1 MAAEPSPS
9 APASRIVGD
18 RPTWV
23 RWRICALMT
32 VASFVAYIL
41 RTNMSVAGEPMAA
54 DLRLS
59 HVQLGI
65 ILSGWAWGY
74 ALFQF
79 PGGVLGDR
87 LGGRRM
93 ITGLALAWCLFNLLV
108 AFVPGRDVLPITI
121 VIGTLMILRFLM
133 GAAQAPLFPV
143 IGGRMVACW
152 FPVSGWA
159 LPNSL
164 QNVGLTF
171 GAAATG
177 PLIAWLAQTGGWR
190 SSFLLTAPLALLL
203 AMVWWWYVRDSPSR
217 HPGVNPAELAVID
230 EGRVTSFEVAP
241 ERGGWRLVLRDRQVQ
256 LITAGYFSANFV
268 FYFFFNWLFIYL
280 IEGRGFKLLEGGWYA
295 AIPWIGGAIGAFL
308 GGWSCD
314 RLWKR
319 IGPRRSCRL
328 LGAGALTLSGLFLL
342 GAARAVGPLWA
353 VALLAL
359 CLAAEQFT
367 DAIYWA
373 AMIAV
378 AGPQA
383 SAGCGVMNTGG
394 NLANGIV
401 ALLVPFVV
409 DRFGWPVAVAGGA
422 GFAFVAAAIWLATA
436 ADHPI
441 GDQQAVAA
449 GEAVATT

>member
-1 MAAEPSPS
+1 MTAIDPDASLPG
-9 APASRIVGD
+9 AHASRS
-18 RPTWV
+18 RPTAV

-41 RTNMSVAGEPMAA
+41 RTNMSVAGEPMSR
-54 DLRLS
+54 DLGLS

-74 ALFQF
+74 AAFQF
-79 PGGVLGDR
+79 PGGVVGDR
-87 LGGRRM
+87 IGGRRA
-93 ITGLALAWCLFNLLV
+93 IAGLAVLWGGLNLLV
-108 AFVPGRDVLPITI
+108 AFVPGRALGSALI
-121 VIGTLMILRFLM
+121 VIVALMTLRFFM
-133 GAAQAPLFPV
+133 GVAQAPLFPI

-177 PLIAWLAQTGGWR
+177 PLIAWLTERAGWR
-190 SSFLLTAPLALLL
+190 ASFLLTAPIGFLL
-203 AMVWWWYVRDSPSR
+203 AAAWWWYVRDRPSD
-217 HPGVNPAELAVID
+217 HPAVNSTELALID
-230 EGRVTSFEVAP
+230 KGRSTPVADAP
-241 ERGGWRLVLRDRQVQ
+241 ERGEWRALIRNRQVR

-295 AIPWIGGAIGAFL
+295 AIPWIAGAVGAFL
-308 GGWSCD
+308 GGWLCD

-319 IGPRRSCRL
+319 IGARDSCR
-328 LGAGALTLSGLFLL
+328 TL
-342 GAARAVGPLWA
+342 GAAGMAISGVFLFAAARAGDPLSAVGF
-353 VALLAL
+353 LAL

-373 AMIAV
+373 AMISV
-378 AGPQA
+378 GGRQA

-394 NLANGIV
+394 NIANGIV
-401 ALLVPFVV
+401 ALLVPVIV
-409 DRFGWPVAVAGGA
+409 DRFGWSAAVAGGA
-422 GFAFVAAAIWLATA
+422 GFAFAAAAIWLVTA
-436 ADHPI
+436 ADQPVSDI
-441 GDQQAVAA
+441 PVLPVS
-449 GEAVATT
+449 EAVS

>member
-1 MAAEPSPS
+1 MGLAADDHLRGLPV
-9 APASRIVGD
+9 SRTP
-18 RPTWV
+18 PTRV
-23 RWRICALMT
+23 RWRICALM
-32 VASFVAYIL
+32 VAASFVAYIF

-59 HVQLGI
+59 HMQLGI

-79 PGGVLGDR
+79 PGGVLGDQ
-87 LGGRRM
+87 LGGRR
-93 ITGLALAWCLFNLLV
+93 TVTALALLWGGLNLLV
-108 AFVPGRDVLPITI
+108 ALVPGRDILPITV
-121 VIGTLMILRFLM
+121 VIGMVTVLRFLM

-171 GAAATG
+171 GGAATG

-268 FYFFFNWLFIYL
+268 
-280 IEGRGFKLLEGGWYA
+280 
-295 AIPWIGGAIGAFL
+295 
-308 GGWSCD
+308 
-314 RLWKR
+314 
-319 IGPRRSCRL
+319 
-328 LGAGALTLSGLFLL
+328 
-342 GAARAVGPLWA
+342 
-353 VALLAL
+353 
-359 CLAAEQFT
+359 
-367 DAIYWA
+367 
-373 AMIAV
+373 
-378 AGPQA
+378 
-383 SAGCGVMNTGG
+383 
-394 NLANGIV
+394 
-401 ALLVPFVV
+401 
-409 DRFGWPVAVAGGA
+409 
-422 GFAFVAAAIWLATA
+422 
-436 ADHPI
+436 
-441 GDQQAVAA
+441 
-449 GEAVATT
+449 

>member
-1 MAAEPSPS
+1 MAAEPKVATQPLRV
-9 APASRIVGD
+9 SREA
-18 RPTWV
+18 PTWV
-23 RWRICALMT
+23 RWRVCALMT

-74 ALFQF
+74 AAFQF

-87 LGGRRM
+87 LGGRRT
-93 ITGLALAWCLFNLLV
+93 ITGLALMWGVLNLLV
-108 AFVPGRDVLPITI
+108 AFVPGRDLLPITA
-121 VIGTLMILRFLM
+121 VIATLMALRFLM

-152 FPVSGWA
+152 FPVSRWA
-159 LPNSL
+159 LPNAL

-177 PLIAWLAQTGGWR
+177 PLIAWLAQTSGWR
-190 SSFLLTAPLALLL
+190 NSFLLTAPLALLL
-203 AMVWWWYVRDSPSR
+203 AAVWWWYVRDHPSR
-217 HPGVNPAELAVID
+217 HRGVNPAELAIID
-230 EGRVTSFEVAP
+230 EGRTTSVENPP
-241 ERGGWRLVLRDRQVQ
+241 ERGGWRLVLRDRQVR
-256 LITAGYFSANFV
+256 LITTGYFCANFV

-280 IEGRGFKLLEGGWYA
+280 IEARGFRLLEGGWYA
-295 AIPWIGGAIGAFL
+295 AVPWIGGAIGAFL

-319 IGPRRSCRL
+319 IGARQSCRI
-328 LGAGALTLSGLFLL
+328 LGAAALTLSGLFLI
-342 GAARAVGPLWA
+342 GAARAVGPVWA
-353 VALLAL
+353 VGLLAL

-378 AGPQA
+378 GGRQA

-394 NLANGIV
+394 NLSNGIV
-401 ALLVPFVV
+401 ALLVPVVV
-409 DRFGWPVAVAGGA
+409 DRFGWSIAVAGGA
-422 GFAFVAAAIWLATA
+422 GFAFVAAAIWLVTA
-436 ADHPI
+436 ADRQITDRPALTV
-441 GDQQAVAA
+441 GPVRP
-449 GEAVATT
+449 

>member
-1 MAAEPSPS
+1 MSSELEVDTTARHVS
-9 APASRIVGD
+9 AR

-65 ILSGWAWGY
+65 VLSGWAWGY
-74 ALFQF
+74 AAFQF

-87 LGGRRM
+87 LGGRRT
-93 ITGLALAWCLFNLLV
+93 ITALALLWGVLNLLV
-108 AFVPGRDVLPITI
+108 AFVPGREALPITG
-121 VIGTLMILRFLM
+121 VLAMLLILRLLM

-177 PLIAWLAQTGGWR
+177 PLIAWLAQTNGWR
-190 SSFLLTAPLALLL
+190 NSFLLTAPLALAL
-203 AMVWWWYVRDSPSR
+203 AASWWRYVRDQPSR
-217 HPGVNPAELAVID
+217 HPGVNSAELVLID
-230 EGRVTSFEVAP
+230 EGRTMSVEAPP
-241 ERGGWRLVLRDRQVQ
+241 ERGGWLQLLRDRQVQ
-256 LITAGYFSANFV
+256 LITLGYFSANFV

-280 IEGRGFKLLEGGWYA
+280 IEARGFKLLEGGWYA
-295 AIPWIGGAIGAFL
+295 AVPWIGGAIGAFL

-319 IGPRRSCRL
+319 IGARNSCRI
-328 LGAGALTLSGLFLL
+328 LGAAALTLSGLFLFA
-342 GAARAVGPLWA
+342 AARAVGPGWA
-353 VALLAL
+353 VGLLAL

-373 AMIAV
+373 AMISV
-378 AGPQA
+378 AGRQA
-383 SAGCGVMNTGG
+383 SAGCGVMK
-394 NLANGIV
+394 
-401 ALLVPFVV
+401 
-409 DRFGWPVAVAGGA
+409 
-422 GFAFVAAAIWLATA
+422 
-436 ADHPI
+436 I
-441 GDQQAVAA
+441 GRASCRERV
-449 GEAVATT
+449 

>member
-1 MAAEPSPS
+1 MGLAADDHLRGLPV
-9 APASRIVGD
+9 SRTP
-18 RPTWV
+18 PTRV
-23 RWRICALMT
+23 RWRICALM
-32 VASFVAYIL
+32 VAASFVAYIL

-59 HVQLGI
+59 RVQLGV

-93 ITGLALAWCLFNLLV
+93 ITGLALGWGALNLLV
-108 AFVPGRDVLPITI
+108 AFVPGRAVVPVAG
-121 VIGTLMILRFLM
+121 VIGLLVVLRFLM

-143 IGGRMVACW
+143 IGGRMLACW
-152 FPVSGWA
+152 FPVGGWA
-159 LPNSL
+159 LPNAL
-164 QNVGLTF
+164 QNVGITF

-177 PLIAWLAQTGGWR
+177 PLIAWLAQIGGWR

-203 AMVWWWYVRDSPSR
+203 AAWWWWYVRDLPSA
-217 HPGVNPAELAVID
+217 HGSVNPGELALID
-230 EGRVTSFEVAP
+230 DGRTTSIDSPP
-241 ERGGWRLVLRDRQVQ
+241 ERGGWRLVLRDRQVR
-256 LITAGYFSANFV
+256 LITAGYFCANFV

-280 IEGRGFKLLEGGWYA
+280 IEARGFRLLEGGWYA
-295 AIPWIGGAIGAFL
+295 TVPWIGGAVGAFL

-319 IGPRRSCRL
+319 LGARWSCRL
-328 LGAGALTLSGLFLL
+328 LGAGALTLSGLFLVA
-342 GAARAVGPLWA
+342 AARAAGPVWA
-353 VALLAL
+353 VGLLAV

-378 AGPQA
+378 AGRQA
-383 SAGCGVMNTGG
+383 SSGCGVMNTGG
-394 NLANGIV
+394 NLSNGIV
-401 ALLVPFVV
+401 ALLVPVVV
-409 DRFGWPVAVAGGA
+409 DRFGWSVAVGAGA
-422 GFAFVAAAIWLATA
+422 GFAFVAAAIWLVTA
-436 ADHPI
+436 ADRQIAEQLPWSAP
-441 GDQQAVAA
+441 GVAA
-449 GEAVATT
+449 

>member
-1 MAAEPSPS
+1 MTSESEGATPVLRV
-9 APASRIVGD
+9 SRQP
-18 RPTWV
+18 PTWV

-32 VASFVAYIL
+32 GASFVAYIL

-54 DLRLS
+54 DLRMS

-87 LGGRRM
+87 LGGRRA
-93 ITGLALAWCLFNLLV
+93 ITGLALLWGGLNLLV
-108 AFVPGRDVLPITI
+108 AFVPARDILPVTGVLAI
-121 VIGTLMILRFLM
+121 LMVLRFLM

-177 PLIAWLAQTGGWR
+177 PLIAWLAQTSGWR
-190 SSFLLTAPLALLL
+190 HSFLLTAPLAFLL
-203 AMVWWWYVRDSPSR
+203 AASWWWYVRDQPSR
-217 HPGVNPAELAVID
+217 HPGVNEAELALID
-230 EGRVTSFEVAP
+230 EGRSTSVEAPP
-241 ERGGWRLVLRDRQVQ
+241 ERGGWRVLVRNRQVQ

-280 IEGRGFKLLEGGWYA
+280 IEARGFRLLEGGWYA
-295 AIPWIGGAIGAFL
+295 AIPWIAGAVGAFL

-319 IGPRRSCRL
+319 IGARDSCRI
-328 LGAGALTLSGLFLL
+328 LGAAALTLSGLFLFA
-342 GAARAVGPLWA
+342 AARAVGPVWA
-353 VALLAL
+353 VGLLAL

-373 AMIAV
+373 AMISV
-378 AGPQA
+378 AGRQA

-401 ALLVPFVV
+401 ALLVPVVV
-409 DRFGWPVAVAGGA
+409 DRFGWSVAVAAGA
-422 GFAFVAAAIWLATA
+422 GFAFIAAAIWLVTA
-436 ADHPI
+436 ADRQIAAQPVESARA
-441 GDQQAVAA
+441 AVA
-449 GEAVATT
+449 

>member
-1 MAAEPSPS
+1 MVDSPG
-9 APASRIVGD
+9 ARASEADSGFD
-18 RPTWV
+18 RPTAV

-41 RTNMSVAGEPMAA
+41 RTNMSVAGEPMTA

-74 ALFQF
+74 AAFQF
-79 PGGVLGDR
+79 PGGVFGDR
-87 LGGRRM
+87 IGGRRA
-93 ITGLALAWCLFNLLV
+93 ITGLALLWGVLNLLV
-108 AFVPGRDVLPITI
+108 AFVPGRDLLPIGA
-121 VIGTLMILRFLM
+121 VIGTLTLLRFLM

-159 LPNSL
+159 LPNAL
-164 QNVGLTF
+164 QNVGLTV

-177 PLIAWLAQTGGWR
+177 PLIAWLAQHTGWR
-190 SSFLLTAPLALLL
+190 NSFLLTAPLALVL
-203 AMVWWWYVRDSPSR
+203 AVWWWRYVRDHPSQ
-217 HPGVNPAELAVID
+217 HPAVNAAELAVID
-230 EGRVTSFEVAP
+230 EGRTTSVEAAP
-241 ERGGWRLVLRDRQVQ
+241 ERGGWRVVLRDRQVQ

-280 IEGRGFKLLEGGWYA
+280 IEARGFKLLEGGWYA

-314 RLWKR
+314 RLWR
-319 IGPRRSCRL
+319 QIGARNSCRI
-328 LGAGALTLSGLFLL
+328 LGATALTLSGLFLL
-342 GAARAVGPLWA
+342 AAARAVGPGWA
-353 VALLAL
+353 VGLLAL

-378 AGPQA
+378 GGRQA
-383 SAGCGVMNTGG
+383 STACGVMNTGG

-401 ALLVPFVV
+401 ALLVPVLV
-409 DRFGWPVAVAGGA
+409 DRVGWSAAVAGGA
-422 GFAFVAAAIWLATA
+422 GFAFVAAAIWLVTA
-436 ADHPI
+436 ADRKMADAPTL
-441 GDQQAVAA
+441 
-449 GEAVATT
+449 ATEPVVV